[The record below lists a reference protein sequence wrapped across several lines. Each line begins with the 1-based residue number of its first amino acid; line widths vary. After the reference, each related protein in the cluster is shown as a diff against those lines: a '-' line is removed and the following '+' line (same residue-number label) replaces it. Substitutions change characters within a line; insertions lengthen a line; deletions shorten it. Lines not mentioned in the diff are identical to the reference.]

1 MSETGCKR
9 TFNNATVEARLKC
22 VKDLFWKKKKIEIIF
37 SFSHSFD
44 FHEDSSLTLVGH
56 KKTFSNSVTKVG
68 HA

>member
-1 MSETGCKR
+1 MLQSR
-9 TFNNATVEARLKC
+9 QDLNVLKIY
-22 VKDLFWKKKKIEIIF
+22 FAKKKKIEIIF

-56 KKTFSNSVTKVG
+56 KKTFSNSVTKAG

>member
-1 MSETGCKR
+1 MTETGCKR

-22 VKDLFWKKKKIEIIF
+22 VYFAKKKKIEIIF

-56 KKTFSNSVTKVG
+56 KKTFSNSVTKAG